1 MERAIH
7 EHPRATPAVSVAA
20 ARLARL
26 PRPVIVG
33 LGLAMVAGIAV
44 LDYMTGPRVLL
55 SIFYLLP
62 VMAVAWSTGS
72 TACGAAVMLGSCAV
86 GPVEFFISG
95 SRYDSLPIAVWNSL
109 VRLAVFS
116 IVLYLLGRQRL
127 LVGSLHELAQQ
138 DELTG
143 LANLRA
149 FREAAA
155 REVERSRRFGH
166 PLSLAYVDIDDFK
179 TTNDR
184 RGHEAGDRILVSL
197 ATVALAT
204 VRSVD
209 TVARLGGDEFA
220 VIMPETG
227 MAAALPVA
235 HRLREAF
242 SRATGG
248 AEMGATCSVG
258 HASYESAPD
267 SVEEMLAAAD
277 ALMYEAKR
285 AGKDTVRHALLR
297 PDSSRSA
304 AHGRLLPVAS
314 PPA

>member
-1 MERAIH
+1 
-7 EHPRATPAVSVAA
+7 VSVAA

-166 PLSLAYVDIDDFK
+166 PLSLAFIDIDDFK

-184 RGHEAGDRILVSL
+184 RGHDAGDRVLVCL
-197 ATVALAT
+197 ASVALAT

-209 TVARLGGDEFA
+209 TVARLGGDEFV

-227 MAAALPVA
+227 TAAGLPVA
-235 HRLREAF
+235 RRLREAF

-248 AEMGATCSVG
+248 GAGVTCSIG
-258 HASYESAPD
+258 LASYESAPD

-277 ALMYEAKR
+277 ALLYEAKQ
-285 AGKDTVRHALLR
+285 AGKDTVRHALLQA
-297 PDSSRSA
+297 DSSRSVA
-304 AHGRLLPVAS
+304 SGRLLPFTA